1 MARSLLNA
9 KLPVASIA
17 DGLSLS
23 VFRRGYSAAAAA
35 AAARI
40 SAAVTATFG
49 SGGSRAGGMAGKVED
64 RAATKE
70 DSEAYSAWAPDPV
83 TGYYRPAN
91 HGAEIDPAELRDM
104 LLNRRVRPQ

>member
-23 VFRRGYSAAAAA
+23 VFRRGYAAAAA
-35 AAARI
+35 PI

-49 SGGSRAGGMAGKVED
+49 SGGSRAGGMTGKVED

-70 DSEAYSAWAPDPV
+70 DSEAYSTWAPDPV

-91 HGAEIDPAELRDM
+91 HAAEIDPAELRDM

>member
-9 KLPVASIA
+9 KFLVASLA

-23 VFRRGYSAAAAA
+23 VFRRGYAAAAP
-35 AAARI
+35 I
-40 SAAVTATFG
+40 SAATFG
-49 SGGSRAGGMAGKVED
+49 SGGSRTRGMTGKMED
-64 RAATKE
+64 RPATKE

-91 HGAEIDPAELRDM
+91 HVAEFDPAELREM
-104 LLNRRVRPQ
+104 LLNHRVRPQ

>member
-23 VFRRGYSAAAAA
+23 VFRRGYAAAAA
-35 AAARI
+35 SPIR
-40 SAAVTATFG
+40 AAVTATFG
-49 SGGSRAGGMAGKVED
+49 SGGSRAGGMTGKMED

-91 HGAEIDPAELRDM
+91 HVAEIDPAELREM
-104 LLNRRVRPQ
+104 LLNHRVRPQ

>member
-9 KLPVASIA
+9 KFPVASIA

-23 VFRRGYSAAAAA
+23 VFRRGYAAAAA
-35 AAARI
+35 API

-70 DSEAYSAWAPDPV
+70 DSEAYSTWAPDPV

-91 HGAEIDPAELRDM
+91 HAAEIDPAELREM